1 MRLKP
6 SVARVNLVADAVSAC
21 VHAAIP
27 TLGSDLVF
35 TAIDADLTDGA
46 ITLHGVTEF
55 AAAWMLDQYQACR
68 RDDAHSGAGLR
79 SGQGAL
85 KEKLAVAPVFLT
97 RNTLTVYNK
106 SVAFGCAVAS
116 CSTASYHGC
125 RSAAADA
132 SFGDGFC
139 RTSPVAPTRDPERN
153 LHLVFVL

>member
-79 SGQGAL
+79 SAVWARRSQGKARGRAGVSHKKYAHRL
-85 KEKLAVAPVFLT
+85 QQERRIWL
-97 RNTLTVYNK
+97 R
-106 SVAFGCAVAS
+106 
-116 CSTASYHGC
+116 C
-125 RSAAADA
+125 R
-132 SFGDGFC
+132 
-139 RTSPVAPTRDPERN
+139 
-153 LHLVFVL
+153 